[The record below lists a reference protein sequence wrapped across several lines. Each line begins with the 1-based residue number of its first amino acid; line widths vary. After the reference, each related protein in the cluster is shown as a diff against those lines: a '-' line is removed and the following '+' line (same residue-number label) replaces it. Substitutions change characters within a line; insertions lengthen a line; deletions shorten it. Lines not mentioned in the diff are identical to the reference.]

1 MATSTLDPDYTPEPD
16 RRLTLGHDTDA
27 LGPSDLSDTGS
38 DVQGGFRAIESELL
52 GLGLDRGTTEDSD
65 SRYLPASPEDSD
77 STGTGES
84 TTAGR
89 NLDAEMAGDIDVDR
103 IDSIDSPD
111 VPDMPD
117 IDPDDDDGEA

>member
-1 MATSTLDPDYTPEPD
+1 
-16 RRLTLGHDTDA
+16 
-27 LGPSDLSDTGS
+27 LSDTGS

-52 GLGLDRGTTEDSD
+52 GLGLDRGTNEDSD

-89 NLDAEMAGDIDVDR
+89 NLDVEVAGDIDIDR

-111 VPDMPD
+111 VPDMLD
-117 IDPDDDDGEA
+117 IDPDDDDGEE